1 MVAAARWFCTTA
13 PYQLLARRV
22 LLPWALQDLDP
33 AGEALEIG
41 AGSGAMAAQLLAR
54 YPGLTLTVTDYDAR
68 MVTRAGKIV
77 AAFPGR
83 AAVQQVDAARL
94 PFADDRF
101 DVVLSFAMLHHVGD
115 WQRAVAEA
123 VRVLRPGGYFVGY
136 DALEGPLT
144 RLLHVGEGE
153 NVRMM
158 RRGQL
163 ETELAALPVSPM
175 PVRRSVTGLVLRFNA
190 TKTE

>member
-1 MVAAARWFCTTA
+1 
-13 PYQLLARRV
+13 
-22 LLPWALQDLDP
+22 
-33 AGEALEIG
+33 
-41 AGSGAMAAQLLAR
+41 
-54 YPGLTLTVTDYDAR
+54 
-68 MVTRAGKIV
+68 
-77 AAFPGR
+77 
-83 AAVQQVDAARL
+83 VQQVDAARL
-94 PFADDRF
+94 PFADDCF

-123 VRVLRPGGYFVGY
+123 VRVLRPGGHFVGY

-175 PVRRSVTGLVLRFNA
+175 PVRRSGTGLVLRFNA